1 MHYFLFL
8 ENLVDCPSFSAIENL
23 SQGRIELQG
32 IMAWDPWVKGDYR
45 PVVETS
51 FFVAHK
57 LHPTLRCNIVY
68 LLSSS
73 RRTNDIMRKST
84 CGGAWQCSEPS
95 KVHVALGT
103 IS

>member
-23 SQGRIELQG
+23 SQGRIKLQG

-45 PVVETS
+45 TVVETS

-57 LHPTLRCNIVY
+57 
-68 LLSSS
+68 
-73 RRTNDIMRKST
+73 
-84 CGGAWQCSEPS
+84 
-95 KVHVALGT
+95 
-103 IS
+103 